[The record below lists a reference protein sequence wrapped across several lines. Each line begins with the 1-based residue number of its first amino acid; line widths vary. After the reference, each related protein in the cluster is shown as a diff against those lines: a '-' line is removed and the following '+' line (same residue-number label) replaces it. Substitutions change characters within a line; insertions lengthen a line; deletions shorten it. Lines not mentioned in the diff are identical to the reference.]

1 MNGVNTAPVKNT
13 EGGFGT
19 LQINAFLNS
28 IGKPAQEALVQ
39 IVDPISDSILEEVRT
54 DAEGQIEP
62 FILATPPLEFSMN
75 SNLPRP
81 FNQYNVKVTYPDY
94 REARIN
100 NVQLFP
106 DCTAL
111 QNVVLTPS
119 FSEVLIPY
127 PVLWGDFP
135 PKIPENEVKKLPIP
149 SNQVVLP
156 EPVIPSFIVVHGGR
170 PEDKTAP
177 NYTVGFTDYIKNVAS
192 SEIYATWPKETLKAN
207 ILVMLSFTLNR
218 VYTEWYRGKGYDFT
232 ITNSTAFDQAFTF
245 GRNIFQEISDV
256 VDEVFTTYITRP
268 DIVQPLF
275 TQYSDGK
282 RVKRDGWLSQWGS
295 KTMGDQGYSA
305 LQILKNFYG
314 YDIILKEAKKVEG
327 VPLSFQGVLKVG
339 STGDAVRTIQQQLN
353 AISKNYPL
361 IPKVVE
367 DGVYGESTAEA
378 VREFQKIFSLPITGE
393 VNFPTWYR
401 ISDVFVAVQKLS

>member
-1 MNGVNTAPVKNT
+1 MYKR
-13 EGGFGT
+13 
-19 LQINAFLNS
+19 Q
-28 IGKPAQEALVQ
+28 
-39 IVDPISDSILEEVRT
+39 
-54 DAEGQIEP
+54 
-62 FILATPPLEFSMN
+62 
-75 SNLPRP
+75 
-81 FNQYNVKVTYPDY
+81 
-94 REARIN
+94 
-100 NVQLFP
+100 
-106 DCTAL
+106 
-111 QNVVLTPS
+111 
-119 FSEVLIPY
+119 
-127 PVLWGDFP
+127 
-135 PKIPENEVKKLPIP
+135 
-149 SNQVVLP
+149 
-156 EPVIPSFIVVHGGR
+156 
-170 PEDKTAP
+170 
-177 NYTVGFTDYIKNVAS
+177 
-192 SEIYATWPKETLKAN
+192 
-207 ILVMLSFTLNR
+207 
-218 VYTEWYRGKGYDFT
+218 
-232 ITNSTAFDQAFTF
+232 
-245 GRNIFQEISDV
+245 
-256 VDEVFTTYITRP
+256 VFTTYITRP